1 MVTVNQSNY
10 TGAQINQVIDYTATE
25 IGYTEPVSIALA
37 KQWCRALTGDTED
50 DLFAL
55 LIVAARKAIEKFTG
69 LSLVEKQIEVLM
81 LLPEAMFELPYG
93 PIIDI
98 PSFVDFNGE
107 VIDVNL
113 LGFEFP
119 KVQYYYNSNIT
130 ATYNAGYTSD
140 NIPDELKTAILYQ
153 INFMY
158 ENRGDQNDTGTLCK
172 AAQKIAQRYSR
183 IPMFQ

>member
-25 IGYTEPVSIALA
+25 TGYIEPVTVELA
-37 KQWCRALTGDTED
+37 KKWCRALTGDTEN

-55 LIVAARKAIEKFTG
+55 LIVAARNAIEKFTG
-69 LSLVEKQIEVLM
+69 LSLVEKNIEATM

-93 PIIDI
+93 PVIDT
-98 PSFVDFNGE
+98 PVFVDFEGGSINVQLIGL
-107 VIDVNL
+107 D
-113 LGFEFP
+113 FP

-130 ATYNAGYTSD
+130 ATYNAGYNSD
-140 NIPDELKTAILYQ
+140 NIPAELKTAILYQ